1 MRKDPAQR
9 PSSAGEVAAA
19 LRRIID
25 GTRSSEMQQPARP
38 AIHSIAVLPLRNI
51 SGDPAQEYFVAGMTE
66 QIISDL
72 SRIKALRVISRTS
85 AMKYKDT
92 TLSLPE
98 VARELNVDAVLEGSA
113 LLVGTRVRAIIQLV
127 RARDE
132 ETLWSDRYDRN
143 IEDVLMLQSEL
154 AETVVKE
161 IAVQLTPAE
170 ATNLAAS
177 PQPINRE
184 AYDHFL
190 QSRHSS
196 FSGTREGIDLG
207 LRHAR
212 KAIEI
217 DEGFAPAWAALS
229 DCYAIQ
235 ALRGLGPFEEG
246 MADAMKAAKRAVDL
260 DPALA
265 DAHASLGFV
274 EFYLGNPHEGISRVR
289 RAIELNPSHA
299 MAHNVLARALT
310 CLACHDESIV
320 EAQKAVALDPLGVLN
335 HATVADAYYFAR
347 EYEKSVLAYKIALE
361 TDPRF
366 DGAHT
371 DLARA
376 LEALGRFDEA
386 RAAVNEGRRLAGPA
400 TAAPSFGLAHIE
412 AASGNEAAARSILN
426 ELIESRGS
434 RVISAWGIA
443 ALFAS
448 LGDIE
453 EAFKWLDT
461 AVAEKASGLVTLR
474 VHPRMD
480 PIRTDPRYWPLVKKV
495 GLAD

>member
-1 MRKDPAQR
+1 M
-9 PSSAGEVAAA
+9 AA
-19 LRRIID
+19 
-25 GTRSSEMQQPARP
+25 
-38 AIHSIAVLPLRNI
+38 
-51 SGDPAQEYFVAGMTE
+51 
-66 QIISDL
+66 
-72 SRIKALRVISRTS
+72 
-85 AMKYKDT
+85 
-92 TLSLPE
+92 
-98 VARELNVDAVLEGSA
+98 
-113 LLVGTRVRAIIQLV
+113 
-127 RARDE
+127 
-132 ETLWSDRYDRN
+132 
-143 IEDVLMLQSEL
+143 
-154 AETVVKE
+154 
-161 IAVQLTPAE
+161 
-170 ATNLAAS
+170 
-177 PQPINRE
+177 
-184 AYDHFL
+184 
-190 QSRHSS
+190 
-196 FSGTREGIDLG
+196 
-207 LRHAR
+207 
-212 KAIEI
+212 
-217 DEGFAPAWAALS
+217 
-229 DCYAIQ
+229 
-235 ALRGLGPFEEG
+235 
-246 MADAMKAAKRAVDL
+246 AMKAAKRAVDL